1 MVSPRPNVL
10 VLFLPTVSSLH
21 LRRGIFT
28 FIQSSLYRTAI
39 LSILI
44 QTLFPVPSADGLSPH
59 PSTHIFVST
68 SLNIG
73 SHVPAGLSESL
84 SAVVMDQLLGF
95 PELDFECAETAS
107 TCIPL
112 AFYSCTPWRVHWPFM
127 HAIWTSEPR
136 PVRATKDCIRR
147 SRSCIF
153 GTGGMPSTFPQIA
166 LVVIFQS
173 RSHSYDDSLRVS
185 DTSIQLLW
193 AVFLS

>member
-1 MVSPRPNVL
+1 
-10 VLFLPTVSSLH
+10 VSSLH

-44 QTLFPVPSADGLSPH
+44 QTLFPVPSADGLSLH

-68 SLNIG
+68 SLNID

-84 SAVVMDQLLGF
+84 SAVVMDRLLGF
-95 PELDFECAETAS
+95 PELDFEAHLLKHVVWTKAQ
-107 TCIPL
+107 TCQGD
-112 AFYSCTPWRVHWPFM
+112 
-127 HAIWTSEPR
+127 E
-136 PVRATKDCIRR
+136 DCIRR

-166 LVVIFQS
+166 F
-173 RSHSYDDSLRVS
+173 HSYDDSLRVS
-185 DTSIQLLW
+185 DTSIQLLVLSIDTFINTCEW